1 VNAKFNLNLPKNA
14 LLMALKANELHI
26 AFEKVFPFLN
36 LFGSFGEASNR
47 GIFTCTEI
55 IGESN

>member
-1 VNAKFNLNLPKNA
+1 
-14 LLMALKANELHI
+14 MALKANELHI